1 MMMRKAV
8 ELSHLVDTNILLRRQ
23 QRDHVQALIAV
34 QALYRLRQQGEELSV
49 ARQNLVEFRN
59 TASRPFDKNGIGL
72 TPTDADFEIDILE
85 RGFTTLPDDDRVYEI
100 WRQLIA
106 AKGVSGKQVHDA
118 RLVAF
123 MLVYGVTHILTFNG
137 ADFRRFETLPP
148 NLGNGIVVVHPSAL

>member
-1 MMMRKAV
+1 MRKAAD
-8 ELSHLVDTNILLRRQ
+8 LSHLVDTNVLLRLEQ
-23 QRDHVQALIAV
+23 SDGGQASLAKE
-34 QALYRLRQQGEELSV
+34 ATERLRLRGEELCV
-49 ARQNLVEFRN
+49 ARQNLIEFRN
-59 TASRPFDKNGIGL
+59 TASRPLDKNGLGL
-72 TPTDADFEIDILE
+72 TPADADFELDILE
-85 RGFTTLPDDDRVYEI
+85 RDFTTLPENDLVYAV

-148 NLGNGIVVVHPSAL
+148 GIGPGVIIVHPAAA